1 MSDGIETPSSEND
14 EYAIVERAAE
24 LIWERLG
31 RCIERNEYGRISDR
45 AVVMLF
51 TAAVKLYARK
61 CDDDE
66 RTFRPLAG
74 KYDEVI
80 TATESL
86 TAATEL
92 LRSLRLGSTE
102 FALWARRRPE
112 DYYDIPTVP
121 VDVEPS
127 REPVK

>member
-1 MSDGIETPSSEND
+1 MSNGMEAPSSEND
-14 EYAIVERAAE
+14 EYAVVERAAE
-24 LIWERLG
+24 LVWERLG
-31 RCIERNEYGRISDR
+31 NCIERNEYGRISDR

-61 CDDDE
+61 CDDDA

-92 LRSLRLGSTE
+92 LRALRLGPTE

-112 DYYDIPTVP
+112 DYQDIPTVP
-121 VDVEPS
+121 VDVEPN
-127 REPVK
+127 REAV